1 MSKVKIQGNASGTG
15 VLTVTAPNTST
26 DRTITLPDSTGTI
39 LDENSSLP
47 AANLTGTV
55 ADARISALTASK
67 LTGALPAISGAALTN
82 LPASGITQLDQWR
95 ITTNF
100 TGDVNPISANW
111 ERDDTTPHGL
121 PIGDGMSVSNGYW
134 TFPETGKYK
143 VEFVFTASLDGDSR
157 NVYGYIGTTENN
169 STYYDRAALETHI
182 QRTQSN
188 QTLCTAYGSCIVDVT
203 NTTNIKVKF
212 SCFSVD
218 TSRIMLGHSTKNRTY
233 ATFTRIGDT

>member
-1 MSKVKIQGNASGTG
+1 MSTIGTNSEDLILNADGSGSDIKFKSNGTEVGSISDGG
-15 VLTVTAPNTST
+15 VMTATSFAGSGASLT
-26 DRTITLPDSTGTI
+26 
-39 LDENSSLP
+39 SLP
-47 AANLTGTV
+47 AANLTGT
-55 ADARISALTASK
+55 
-67 LTGALPAISGAALTN
+67 LPAISGASLTN

-111 ERDDTTPHGL
+111 EREDTTPHGL

-143 VEFVFTASLDGDSR
+143 VEYVFTASMDGDSR

-233 ATFTRIGDT
+233 VTFTRIGDT

>member
-95 ITTNF
+95 ITTDF
-100 TGDVNPISANW
+100 TGDVNPLSANW

-143 VEFVFTASLDGDSR
+143 VEFNFMAKMDGDSR

-169 STYYDRAALETHI
+169 SQYYDRAELSTHI

-188 QTLCTAYGSCIVDVT
+188 QTLCSAHGSCIVDVT
-203 NTTNIKVKF
+203 DTTNIKVKF
-212 SCFSVD
+212 SVFSVN
-218 TSRIMLGHSTKNRTY
+218 TARIMLGSSTKNKTY

>member
-26 DRTITLPDSTGTI
+26 DRTITLPDTTGTM

-67 LTGALPAISGAALTN
+67 LTGALPA
-82 LPASGITQLDQWR
+82 
-95 ITTNF
+95 
-100 TGDVNPISANW
+100 
-111 ERDDTTPHGL
+111 
-121 PIGDGMSVSNGYW
+121 NGYW

-143 VEFVFTASLDGDSR
+143 VEYVFTASMDGDSR

-233 ATFTRIGDT
+233 VTFTRIGDT